1 MIASAHLTGLILDER
16 YKLLECVHASR
27 FASVYHARRL
37 SDAAAVAVKIISAAQ
52 WGRTHEAVARFERG
66 VKALA
71 LIRHPNVLPIDDA
84 GETTEGLLYFST
96 PWLKG
101 KTLGETLYAEGQL
114 SLRRILHLFPQ
125 LCAAVQAIHD
135 AGVIHRDLKPSNIF
149 LHREPT
155 DDAAHER
162 VLLLDFG
169 IAKPTVSLSDADD
182 VAISGVG
189 VVIGTPEYMSPE
201 QCSDGEVAAA
211 SDVYSLGVVLYA
223 MLAGAPPFDGNV
235 SVVMLRHLNNEPPS
249 LRIRRPKI
257 AAPLEAVVMRA
268 LAKSPDQRPASAAAL
283 ARAVTEIVDDSM
295 LAEDV
300 RYREASPPETNP
312 AAIRLHTR
320 AVQAVTPDTPLEPA
334 VRRDGPV
341 Q

>member
-1 MIASAHLTGLILDER
+1 
-16 YKLLECVHASR
+16 
-27 FASVYHARRL
+27 
-37 SDAAAVAVKIISAAQ
+37 
-52 WGRTHEAVARFERG
+52 
-66 VKALA
+66 
-71 LIRHPNVLPIDDA
+71 
-84 GETTEGLLYFST
+84 
-96 PWLKG
+96 
-101 KTLGETLYAEGQL
+101 
-114 SLRRILHLFPQ
+114 
-125 LCAAVQAIHD
+125 
-135 AGVIHRDLKPSNIF
+135 
-149 LHREPT
+149 
-155 DDAAHER
+155 
-162 VLLLDFG
+162 
-169 IAKPTVSLSDADD
+169 
-182 VAISGVG
+182 
-189 VVIGTPEYMSPE
+189 
-201 QCSDGEVAAA
+201 
-211 SDVYSLGVVLYA
+211 